1 MYLVNTHFNFYEAHF
16 VFSCCEE
23 FICFCDFFSVFTKHL
38 TDQEGVSKNISHRL
52 MGLTIWPPVCDVGCV
67 GLERY
72 GFAGGSM
79 SLGSDFV

>member
-1 MYLVNTHFNFYEAHF
+1 MKPTLPFLVVKSLY
-16 VFSCCEE
+16 VSV
-23 FICFCDFFSVFTKHL
+23 IFFSVFTKHL
-38 TDQEGVSKNISHRL
+38 TDQEGLSKNISHRL